1 METTHIC
8 DCCKDKEIIIKYIK
22 CTYTESQ
29 KKAIKNYQE
38 KNKEKMREIS
48 KAHYHKMKEDPEWR
62 AKKFERSRIN
72 NKKYYD
78 KKKLL
83 IKENEIINKIEI

>member
-1 METTHIC
+1 METAHIC

-22 CTYTESQ
+22 CSTYTDSQ
-29 KKAIKNYQE
+29 KKAIKNYQI
-38 KNKEKMREIS
+38 KNPDKMKEIS
-48 KAHYHKMKEDPEWR
+48 KSYYHRMKENPEWR

-78 KKKLL
+78 EKKLL
-83 IKENEIINKIEI
+83 KQNEIINKIEI

>member
-1 METTHIC
+1 METQ
-8 DCCKDKEIIIKYIK
+8 IIYIK
-22 CTYTESQ
+22 TGYTDSQ
-29 KKAIKNYQE
+29 KRAIKNYQE
-38 KNKEKMREIS
+38 KNKDKMREIS

-83 IKENEIINKIEI
+83 IENEIINKIEI

>member
-1 METTHIC
+1 METQ
-8 DCCKDKEIIIKYIK
+8 IIYIK
-22 CTYTESQ
+22 TGYTDSQ
-29 KKAIKNYQE
+29 KKAIKKYQE
-38 KNKEKMREIS
+38 NNKDKMREIS

-78 KKKLL
+78 RKLL
-83 IKENEIINKIEI
+83 LKENEIINKIEI